1 MIIQLLRSIFS
12 YSKTNKFTEIHNH
25 WVFVKMILMKNHLID
40 NVLLILL
47 AFEYLLFGLWGLVD
61 PIALSNM
68 IGFTFNE
75 ITSYSEFR
83 AQYSFFTALGV
94 LSVIAIFRKD
104 IQIRTYFI
112 LALLN
117 GSFVIG
123 RTLGIFLDG
132 MPDQTLWTIFIVDFV
147 VFSLCLWRYRAL
159 KNS

>member
-1 MIIQLLRSIFS
+1 MKII
-12 YSKTNKFTEIHNH
+12 NND
-25 WVFVKMILMKNHLID
+25 LID
-40 NVLLILL
+40 KTLLFLFAL
-47 AFEYLLFGLWGLVD
+47 EYLLFGLWGLLD
-61 PIALSNM
+61 PIAISNM
-68 IGFTFNE
+68 IGLTFNE
-75 ITSYSEFR
+75 ITAFSEFR
-83 AQYSFFTALGV
+83 AQYTFFTVLGV
-94 LSVIAIFRKD
+94 LSLIAFFKKE

-123 RTLGIFLDG
+123 RTLGIFMDG

>member
-1 MIIQLLRSIFS
+1 MIP
-12 YSKTNKFTEIHNH
+12 
-25 WVFVKMILMKNHLID
+25 MKNHLID

-75 ITSYSEFR
+75 ITSFSEFR
-83 AQYSFFTALGV
+83 AQYTFFTALGV
-94 LSVIAIFRKD
+94 LSVIAIFIRD
-104 IQIRTYFI
+104 IQITTYFI

>member
-1 MIIQLLRSIFS
+1 
-12 YSKTNKFTEIHNH
+12 
-25 WVFVKMILMKNHLID
+25 MKNHLID

-75 ITSYSEFR
+75 ITAFSEFR

>member
-1 MIIQLLRSIFS
+1 
-12 YSKTNKFTEIHNH
+12 
-25 WVFVKMILMKNHLID
+25 MKNHLID

-123 RTLGIFLDG
+123 RTLGIFLAG

>member
-1 MIIQLLRSIFS
+1 MKII
-12 YSKTNKFTEIHNH
+12 NND
-25 WVFVKMILMKNHLID
+25 LID
-40 NVLLILL
+40 KTLLLL
-47 AFEYLLFGLWGLVD
+47 FALEYLLFGLWGLID
-61 PIALSNM
+61 PITISNM
-68 IGFTFNE
+68 IGLTFNE
-75 ITSYSEFR
+75 ITAFSEFR
-83 AQYSFFTALGV
+83 AQYTFFTALGV
-94 LSVIAIFRKD
+94 LSLIAFFKKE

>member
-1 MIIQLLRSIFS
+1 MKII
-12 YSKTNKFTEIHNH
+12 NND
-25 WVFVKMILMKNHLID
+25 LID
-40 NVLLILL
+40 KTLLLL
-47 AFEYLLFGLWGLVD
+47 FALEYLLFGLWGLID
-61 PIALSNM
+61 PITISNM
-68 IGFTFNE
+68 IGLTFNE
-75 ITSYSEFR
+75 ITAFSEFR
-83 AQYSFFTALGV
+83 AQYTFFTALGV
-94 LSVIAIFRKD
+94 LSLIAFFKKE

-123 RTLGIFLDG
+123 RTLGIFMDG

>member
-1 MIIQLLRSIFS
+1 MITM
-12 YSKTNKFTEIHNH
+12 KT
-25 WVFVKMILMKNHLID
+25 HLID

-75 ITSYSEFR
+75 ITSFSEFR
-83 AQYSFFTALGV
+83 AQYTFFTALGV
-94 LSVIAIFRKD
+94 LSVIAIFRNEL
-104 IQIRTYFI
+104 QIRTYFI

-132 MPDQTLWTIFIVDFV
+132 MPDQTLWTIFAVDLA
-147 VFSLCLWRYRAL
+147 VFLLCFWRYRAL
-159 KNS
+159 KST

>member
-1 MIIQLLRSIFS
+1 MKII
-12 YSKTNKFTEIHNH
+12 NND
-25 WVFVKMILMKNHLID
+25 LID
-40 NVLLILL
+40 KTLLLL
-47 AFEYLLFGLWGLVD
+47 FAFEYLLFGLWGLVD
-61 PIALSNM
+61 PIAISNM
-68 IGFTFNE
+68 IGLTFNE
-75 ITSYSEFR
+75 ITAFSEFR
-83 AQYSFFTALGV
+83 AQYTFFTVLGV
-94 LSVIAIFRKD
+94 LSLIAFFKKE

-159 KNS
+159 KSS

>member
-1 MIIQLLRSIFS
+1 
-12 YSKTNKFTEIHNH
+12 
-25 WVFVKMILMKNHLID
+25 MILMKNHLID